1 MKLMNRITII
11 VVCLLILYSTLTKSR
26 KQFIKNLLSQAPY
39 LIPRYFT

>member
-1 MKLMNRITII
+1 MKAVRIIAVI
-11 VVCLLILYSTLTKSR
+11 AGCLVILYATLTKSR

>member
-1 MKLMNRITII
+1 MKLMKSITVI
-11 VVCLLILYSTLTKSR
+11 VGCLLILYSTLTKSR

>member
-1 MKLMNRITII
+1 MKALRIIAVI
-11 VVCLLILYSTLTKSR
+11 AGCLGILYSTLTESR